1 MTNLKLMLKENRI
14 WFICFGVLLIYI
26 LYLQQCKGKSTH
38 TSSHT
43 DTVSVVYKFDTVAH
57 MFPVYIPRPQFVQL
71 PSDTIK
77 IPYLDSNYCKQIA
90 MDYLSTRFYSDT
102 LQNDSVDL
110 FIRSQ
115 VSNNRIVKMES
126 GYKLKFPTS
135 TTTIIAPNRIK
146 VFLGGNVGTD
156 LKNFYA
162 GLDLSLTDK
171 KDFIYHAGVAFSP
184 TGGQPIYQLG
194 FGFKLNFNKHKK

>member
-1 MTNLKLMLKENRI
+1 
-14 WFICFGVLLIYI
+14 
-26 LYLQQCKGKSTH
+26 
-38 TSSHT
+38 
-43 DTVSVVYKFDTVAH
+43 
-57 MFPVYIPRPQFVQL
+57 MFPVYVPTPQFVQL
-71 PSDTIK
+71 PSDTIH